1 MFGQKLF
8 MRALWD
14 LFHPLK
20 VAVANGN
27 NCNRTGGTGFIGGSV
42 LEAITKKFPAV
53 QVIALLR
60 SPSTE
65 FKSRYP
71 NVKIVV
77 GDFDAFKVIEG
88 AAADAD
94 IVIRTT

>member
-1 MFGQKLF
+1 MES
-8 MRALWD
+8 A
-14 LFHPLK
+14 
-20 VAVANGN
+20 N

-42 LEAITKKFPAV
+42 LEATTKKFPAL
-53 QVIALLR
+53 QVTALLR
-60 SPSTE
+60 SPSAE

-77 GDFDAFKVIEG
+77 GDFDAFEVIEK

-94 IVIRTT
+94 IVIRKT